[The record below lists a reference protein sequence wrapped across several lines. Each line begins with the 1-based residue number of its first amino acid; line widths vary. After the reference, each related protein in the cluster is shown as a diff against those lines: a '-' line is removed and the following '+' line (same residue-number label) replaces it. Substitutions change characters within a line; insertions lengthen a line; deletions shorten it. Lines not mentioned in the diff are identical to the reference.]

1 MVAPTG
7 RLDLLDPSIY
17 AAGQPWSHL
26 RWLQENEPISWNPE
40 PGNGPG
46 YWVITR
52 YADVKAIESDWK
64 TFSNEPT
71 AVIDDTRVLGDGNH
85 RLLLFED
92 PPNHTSHRKFVG
104 VELAPQPVKGLRER
118 AEQIA
123 DDTIDE
129 FVERGECDFVWDI
142 AGNMTS
148 YLMADVLGLSRED
161 AIDLYDASE
170 IMNSGASYLEGVG
183 LDAVRRMGEHAH
195 QVWVERRKA
204 PGSDV
209 LSRLAN
215 GELRGVPSD
224 EAQFALDF
232 LLLVTAAGDT
242 TRNVIAG
249 GMLAL
254 FEHPD
259 QRAIMANGDAGVV
272 ASGVEEMLR
281 WVAPV
286 YNMRRTAMVDTEVAG
301 RKIRA
306 GEKLALYYG
315 IANRDPAQF
324 SDPWTFDVLRS
335 PNAHLTF
342 GFGTHFCLGSHLA
355 RLTLN
360 AVFPKVFQRMSDLE
374 PTAPARFWPPD
385 SNSAPNVIGPKT
397 MPVRFSPGRA
407 VNTSYDRPHLLL

>member
-1 MVAPTG
+1 LEAVGVTAPAG
-7 RLDLLDPSIY
+7 KKDLLDPSLY
-17 AAGQPWSHL
+17 GDGQPWDHL

-40 PGNGPG
+40 PDGGPG
-46 YWVITR
+46 YWVVTR
-52 YADVKAIESDWK
+52 YADVKAIEGDWK

-71 AVIDDTRVLGDGNH
+71 AVIDDTRVLGDEAH
-85 RLLLFED
+85 RLMLYED

-104 VELAPQPVKGLRER
+104 VELAPQPVRGMRER

-129 FVERGECDFVWDI
+129 IIERGECDFVWDI

-148 YLMADVLGLSRED
+148 YVMADLLGLSREVSL
-161 AIDLYDASE
+161 DLYDASE
-170 IMNSGASYLEGVG
+170 IINSGASYMDGVG

-195 QVWVERRKA
+195 QAWAERREC

-215 GELRGVPSD
+215 GELRGAPTD

-232 LLLVTAAGDT
+232 LLLVSAAGDT

-259 QRAIMANGDAGVV
+259 QRAVMAGGDAKVV
-272 ASGVEEMLR
+272 ASGTEEMLR
-281 WVAPV
+281 WVSPV
-286 YNMRRTAMVDTEVAG
+286 YNMRRTATVDTEVAG
-301 RKIRA
+301 QKILA
-306 GEKLALYYG
+306 GQKLALYYG
-315 IANRDPAQF
+315 IANRDPAHF
-324 SDPWTFDVLRS
+324 PDPWAFNVLRS

-360 AVFPKVFQRMSDLE
+360 AIFPKVFQRLPDLE

-385 SNSAPNVIGPKT
+385 SSSAPNVVGPKT
-397 MPVRFSPGRA
+397 MPVKFSPGPR
-407 VNTSYDRPHLLL
+407 VSG